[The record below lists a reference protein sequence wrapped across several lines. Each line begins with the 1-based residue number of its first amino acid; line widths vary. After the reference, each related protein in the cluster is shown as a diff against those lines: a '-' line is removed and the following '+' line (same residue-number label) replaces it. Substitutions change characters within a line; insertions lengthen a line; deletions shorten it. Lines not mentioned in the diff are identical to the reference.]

1 MPQQQHRLS
10 AALPPEIHLQVISV
24 ILCAM
29 EFCMPSQTLK
39 PSSKH
44 RTETVHGLFVV
55 AGRFDLHQLAD
66 SLSNFIL
73 PLVEI
78 SQADRHF
85 ADRSSRSAKSFN
97 SRFSSHEAFL
107 KSAAKTACA
116 QRHSI
121 IDALDNPTLTGT
133 AH

>member
-1 MPQQQHRLS
+1 MSQQQHRLS

-66 SLSNFIL
+66 SLGNFIL
-73 PLVEI
+73 PLGEI
-78 SQADRHF
+78 SQAIRHLAF
-85 ADRSSRSAKSFN
+85 RISRSTCFFN
-97 SRFSSHEAFL
+97 LRLLTHATLYLSESRLRMPLRS
-107 KSAAKTACA
+107 
-116 QRHSI
+116 
-121 IDALDNPTLTGT
+121 GT
-133 AH
+133 V